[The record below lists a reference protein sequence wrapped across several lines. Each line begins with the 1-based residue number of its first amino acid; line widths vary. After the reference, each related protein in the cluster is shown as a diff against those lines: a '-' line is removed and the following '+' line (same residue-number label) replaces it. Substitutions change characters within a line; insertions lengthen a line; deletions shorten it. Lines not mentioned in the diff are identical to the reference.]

1 MHPQTR
7 NKLKIDIKN
16 ELFVD
21 ESVCF
26 YQFYVD
32 LDFFDT
38 EKNDYLWVL
47 TYENLTSVQAVIG
60 AGKDLIT
67 TSEANDVTAPK
78 LNFNVQK
85 SLMIFVS
92 FTGDKARKKDDD
104 PAFTILMELIT
115 NPKIETVDEQDKIE
129 VAD

>member
-32 LDFFDT
+32 LDFLDT

-47 TYENLTSVQAVIG
+47 TYENLTSV
-60 AGKDLIT
+60 
-67 TSEANDVTAPK
+67 
-78 LNFNVQK
+78 
-85 SLMIFVS
+85 
-92 FTGDKARKKDDD
+92 
-104 PAFTILMELIT
+104 
-115 NPKIETVDEQDKIE
+115 
-129 VAD
+129 